1 MMQKWITLWQHS
13 RYPLQVAFATLPVTL
28 ILQAQFGAKLLFL
41 VWLLPLCFVVLD
53 LLGQKVTGK
62 LRLPFAIGAALV
74 QLLWGL
80 FFHLQTGSP
89 FLWIAPVMY
98 CILTLWGMAW
108 DAEDRTTNLWFTVGL
123 VLHIGAQLY
132 RRTRVV
138 ANDPV
143 LDPVSGWILAA
154 FFLFALISFL
164 SMNQTG
170 LKLASSGRQ
179 SVPKAMQRKN
189 TVMTLVFFAIALVIA
204 LIPAVAQG
212 VSLLFGW
219 IGDFF
224 LWLAQLMPERKQPQT
239 AETAPPRQEDMMEI
253 LGLENSPGMPPWIQ
267 TAVFILLIAVSAA
280 VVIWVLYVL
289 IRKLSAFLR
298 QLMQNLHRYLHAVSE
313 DYVDEISSTHPDP
326 EDEQESRRKQ
336 RKLSVSEEHKLPPA
350 ERIRFR
356 YRRLRQ
362 KHPQWQSGSTARET
376 LPESAAVLYE
386 RARYSSHPVTEED
399 AQRFTAQTKKV

>member
-189 TVMTLVFFAIALVIA
+189 LVMTLVFFAIAFIIA
-204 LIPAVAQG
+204 LIPAATQA
-212 VSLLFGW
+212 VSLLFSW
-219 IGDFF
+219 IGRF
-224 LWLAQLMPERKQPQT
+224 LQWLSSLIPERQQT
-239 AETAPPRQEDMMEI
+239 QVSESVPVQENDMMEI

-267 TAVFILLIAVSAA
+267 TVIYGILIAVAAA
-280 VVIWVLYVL
+280 VVILVLYVL
-289 IRKLSAFLR
+289 IRKLLSLLR
-298 QLMQNLHRYLHAVSE
+298 RILANLNRYMHAVSE
-313 DYVDEISSTHPDP
+313 DYVDEITSTYSAP
-326 EDEQESRRKQ
+326 EDEQESHRKQ

>member
-62 LRLPFAIGAALV
+62 LHLPFAIGAALV

-189 TVMTLVFFAIALVIA
+189 LVMTLVFFAIAFIIA
-204 LIPAVAQG
+204 LIPAATQA
-212 VSLLFGW
+212 VSLLFSW
-219 IGDFF
+219 IGRF
-224 LWLAQLMPERKQPQT
+224 LQWLSSLIPERQQT
-239 AETAPPRQEDMMEI
+239 QVSESVPVQENDMMEI

-267 TAVFILLIAVSAA
+267 TVIYGLLIAVAAA
-280 VVIWVLYVL
+280 VVILVLYVL
-289 IRKLSAFLR
+289 IRKLLSLLR
-298 QLMQNLHRYLHAVSE
+298 RILANLKRYMHAVSE
-313 DYVDEISSTHPDP
+313 DYVDEITSTYSAP

>member
-189 TVMTLVFFAIALVIA
+189 LVMTLVFFAIAFIIA
-204 LIPAVAQG
+204 LIPAATQA
-212 VSLLFGW
+212 VSLLFSW
-219 IGDFF
+219 IGRF
-224 LWLAQLMPERKQPQT
+224 LQWLSSLIPERQQT
-239 AETAPPRQEDMMEI
+239 QVSESVPVQENDMLEI

-267 TAVFILLIAVSAA
+267 TVIYGILIAVAAA
-280 VVIWVLYVL
+280 VVILVLYVL
-289 IRKLSAFLR
+289 IRKLLSLLR
-298 QLMQNLHRYLHAVSE
+298 RILANLNRYMHAVSE
-313 DYVDEISSTHPDP
+313 DYVDEITSTYSAP